1 MGSKMEY
8 DLLVDAKGLYCPI
21 PILRLAKAFRGQ
33 PEGTVA
39 LLLATDPAAVSDVEA
54 FCREG
59 RHTLL
64 GWRNK
69 AGVLSFLV
77 RKSGTPAAGA

>member
-1 MGSKMEY
+1 MGSGMEY

-21 PILRLAKAFRGQ
+21 PILRLAKAFRRR

-39 LLLATDPAAVSDVEA
+39 LLLATDPAAAGDVEA

-64 GWRNK
+64 GQSEE

-77 RKSGTPAAGA
+77 RKA